1 MGSSQPQPLRRTQLT
16 SAARRLWLRRRGALV
31 LFGLAVALLIALSV
45 WWLYF
50 LSAAIE
56 REAALTYALLERD
69 VEREAHRLASEAAA
83 GRLPPPAGVLAADPR
98 LEVVQRPPR
107 SAPAGLKQPIAAQPD
122 LYLQPTAAHLAEI
135 EARKAAKER
144 MIAGEGALL
153 TSLLIAVV
161 AMLYRLIV
169 AERRFRTEMQDF
181 LGRVTH
187 EMKTPLAGIKAVLQT
202 VSATP
207 LPAAEVQSFASL
219 ALREVERE
227 EHLIQNLL
235 LAQRLRLPDQ
245 QLHSEPVALS
255 PLVMRLVQHRQETL
269 GASVDF
275 VVKDHPQAIALGD
288 PTAIWTILENLV
300 DNAVKYGGT
309 RLGLVIQPEG
319 QMWTLHVTDNGIGFV
334 PAAAEALFGAFER
347 QSGASA
353 ARHGT
358 GLGLHISR
366 SLAERMGGALTA
378 HSDGPGQGATFCL
391 ALAAA
396 PRA

>member
-1 MGSSQPQPLRRTQLT
+1 MASLPPQPLRRAQLT
-16 SAARRLWLRRRGALV
+16 SAPRRLWLRRRGALV

-69 VEREAHRLASEAAA
+69 VEREAHRLASQAEQDHQPVQP
-83 GRLPPPAGVLAADPR
+83 GTLAADPR
-98 LEVVQRPPR
+98 LEVVQR
-107 SAPAGLKQPIAAQPD
+107 SAGPGTSALEQQIAAQSG

-207 LPAAEVQSFASL
+207 LPQGEVQSFASL

-245 QLHSEPVALS
+245 QLHNEAVALS
-255 PLVMRLVQHRQETL
+255 PLLARLVHHRQETL
-269 GASVDF
+269 GTTVGFAVQD
-275 VVKDHPQAIALGD
+275 DPQAVVLGD

-309 RLGLVIQPEG
+309 QLRFVLRAEG
-319 QMWTLHVTDNGIGFV
+319 KNWTLALIDDGIGFA
-334 PAAAEALFGAFER
+334 PDAADALFEAFER
-347 QSGASA
+347 LPGASA

-366 SLAERMGGALTA
+366 NLAERMGGALTA
-378 HSDGPGQGATFCL
+378 RSDGPGQGATFCL
-391 ALAAA
+391 TLAAA
-396 PRA
+396 PQA